1 VETLLRRLTGMGITR
16 GFGGSRPWMIVG
28 MVAVGLR
35 TIRRMANPAPEV
47 LYRTKVK
54 PGDVFEIT
62 STPSLTRRQRK
73 RAAKRT
79 RT

>member
-1 VETLLRRLTGMGITR
+1 METLLRRLTGMGITR

-35 TIRRMANPAPEV
+35 AIRRMANPAPEV
-47 LYRTKVK
+47 LYRAKVK

-62 STPSLTRRQRK
+62 STPNLTRRQRK
-73 RAAKRT
+73 RAAKRA
-79 RT
+79 R